1 MPDIAVRR
9 KREERGE
16 REREGGK
23 KLLLCIIK
31 QLFKSSELLNI
42 C

>member
-16 REREGGK
+16 RERGGK
-23 KLLLCIIK
+23 SYFCAL
-31 QLFKSSELLNI
+31 SSNFLNPQSF
-42 C
+42 